1 MAIFGSQ
8 YYNQTLRR
16 YIVMFGNMFNDMVV
30 QRLNSS
36 NAVIQSIGVPLTY
49 SPKEKYLARLAAD
62 PDLTRSL
69 AIQLPSISFEML
81 NMSYDG
87 TRRLTGSTKN
97 VAHTSSDLNRIRS
110 QYVPVPY
117 NMNFVLYIYSR
128 NADDAAQIIEQ
139 IIPYFGPEWTNSVNL
154 IPSMGITLDIPT
166 VLNSIS
172 SEDSYEGD
180 FATRRALIHTLD
192 FTVRGYFFGPV
203 RTSGIIKRTQIDLNI
218 VAAQSN
224 TDVLYGIQSTSITQ
238 ADIDRT
244 GRSSRVVVTPGLLA
258 NGSPTT
264 NSAASIA
271 RSLISAN
278 SNYGLAANTFTYDDG
293 KKYDPVSGSDNLR
306 IQQKQKTRM
315 DLPG

>member
-1 MAIFGSQ
+1 M
-8 YYNQTLRR
+8 T
-16 YIVMFGNMFNDMVV
+16 
-30 QRLNSS
+30 
-36 NAVIQSIGVPLTY
+36 PLTAVGRSAFEFTGLTY
-49 SPKEKYLARLAAD
+49 DPSRKVTTTQTFLAGLA
-62 PDLTRSL
+62 
-69 AIQLPSISFEML
+69 
-81 NMSYDG
+81 
-87 TRRLTGSTKN
+87 
-97 VAHTSSDLNRIRS
+97 SDKTQPRKTFM
-110 QYVPVPY
+110 PVPY
-117 NMNFVLYIYSR
+117 NMSFELAIYTKL
-128 NADDAAQIIEQ
+128 NDDMLQIVEQ

-293 KKYDPVSGSDNLR
+293 RKYDPVSGSDNLR
-306 IQQKQKTRM
+306 IEQIQKTRM

>member
-30 QRLNSS
+30 QRLSSS

-62 PDLTRSL
+62 PNLDRST
-69 AIQLPSISFEML
+69 AVQLPSLSFEMT
-81 NMSYDG
+81 NMTYDG
-87 TRRLTGSTKN
+87 TRRLTSTTQN
-97 VAHTSSDLNRIRS
+97 IAHNSSDFNRSRS

-117 NMNFVLYIYSR
+117 NMNFVLYIYTR
-128 NADDAAQIIEQ
+128 NADDAAQIVEQ
-139 IIPYFGPEWTNSVNL
+139 IIPYFGPEWTNRVNL

-166 VLNSIS
+166 ILNSIS
-172 SEDSYEGD
+172 SEDNYEGD
-180 FATRRALIHTLD
+180 FMTRRTLIHTLD

-203 RTSGIIKRTQIDLNI
+203 RTSGIIKRTQIDLNV

-224 TDVLYGIQSTSITQ
+224 TDVLYGIQSTAITD
-238 ADIDRT
+238 ADIART

-264 NSAASIA
+264 NSAASIS

-278 SNYGLAANTFTYDDG
+278 SNFGLAANTFTYTDG
-293 KKYDPVSGSDNLR
+293 KKYDPVSGTDNLR
-306 IQQKQKTRM
+306 IEQKQATRT
-315 DLPG
+315 DLPT